1 MTLLAP
7 MAALGVGL
15 AGGLV
20 VLTFY
25 LLKLRR
31 RPVRVSTTMFW
42 EDHTRDLEANVPFR
56 WVRPSW
62 LLFLHLLIIALLAI
76 AFGRPAIRTPGA
88 AAERAVILI
97 DRSAS
102 MSSIDAPDGPT
113 RLDLAKERAIEI
125 ARDLLRGSA
134 TRVQVMAYASEAA
147 PVTRFTSNL
156 SELTAGVRAI
166 EATDQPDDPAGA
178 LRVVEALNQGVDEEG
193 DQFRVLAV
201 LVSDGGH
208 AENLTASG
216 VDLRYERTGDRVRP
230 NAGIVALSARRDY
243 RDPATVRVFARIA
256 STEPRSLVATLLL
269 NGTEQQRRAIEL
281 VEREDGLPE
290 ASAAFETVTSR
301 GGIVTVEIDG
311 ADALAPDDSATL
323 VVAPLR
329 PPRIALVVPDE
340 DPEDRAWALR
350 SVLEELTTAGVQT
363 LSKRRYDGRAE
374 NGQTAWDIVVLD
386 RVRPDAP
393 PDVPSLSFGA
403 GVGEMTVTIPSNP
416 SPTRVVSWERSSPV
430 LRHVGL
436 DGVYVSRPGIIS
448 GTEPAHILTL
458 ARGSDGP
465 LIAFDERSRRVV
477 VAFDLAQ
484 SNWPVQF
491 GFPVFLAN
499 TIEVL
504 SPGGTSEMGRALRT
518 DEPVR
523 VRAGRGVERVSLI
536 DSADQRVSQ
545 ATVGVGGFADLGVIA
560 RSGVYRAEGAD
571 ESARVVAV
579 NVLDANE
586 TSIIVRESV
595 EFAGSPA
602 QSVRAGG
609 FVLREVWHWFVI
621 AAAILLAIEWVL
633 YGLRMR
639 I

>member
-7 MAALGVGL
+7 MAALAVGL
-15 AGGLV
+15 TGGLV
-20 VLTFY
+20 VLSFY

-102 MSSIDAPDGPT
+102 MSAIDSPEGPS
-113 RLDLAKERAIEI
+113 RLDLAKQRAIDV
-125 ARDLLRGSA
+125 ARELLRGSS
-134 TRVQVMAYASEAA
+134 TRVQVIAYASDSA

-156 SELTAGVRAI
+156 SELTASVRAI
-166 EATDQPDDPAGA
+166 EPTDQPDDPEGA
-178 LRVVEALNQGVDEEG
+178 LRVVEALNQGADEEG
-193 DQFRVLAV
+193 ERDRILGVLI
-201 LVSDGGH
+201 SDGGH
-208 AENLTASG
+208 AQGLTASG
-216 VDLRYERTGDRVRP
+216 VDLRYEPVGRLDRWNGGV
-230 NAGIVALSARRDY
+230 VALSARRDY
-243 RDPATVRVFARIA
+243 RDPASVRVFARVA
-256 STEPRSLVATLLL
+256 STAPRSVVATLLL
-269 NGTEQQRRAIEL
+269 NGTEQERRPIEIG
-281 VEREDGLPE
+281 EREDGLPE
-290 ASAAFETVTSR
+290 ASVAFELLTSR
-301 GGIVTVEIDG
+301 GGIVTVALDG
-311 ADALAPDDSATL
+311 TDTLASDDSATL
-323 VVAPLR
+323 VVPPLS
-329 PPRIALVVPDE
+329 PPRIALVVPDD
-340 DPEDRAWALR
+340 DPEDRSWALR

-374 NGQTAWDIVVLD
+374 SRQVSWDLCVFD

-393 PDVPSLSFGA
+393 PDTPSLSFGA
-403 GVGEMTVTIPSNP
+403 GVGDMTVTIASDAR
-416 SPTRVVSWERSSPV
+416 PTRVVSWERSSPI

-436 DGVYVSRPGIIS
+436 DSVYVSRPGVI
-448 GTEPAHILTL
+448 GGVEPAHIQTL
-458 ARGSDGP
+458 ARGADGP
-465 LIAFDERSRRVV
+465 LIAYDERTRRVV

-499 TIEVL
+499 VVETL
-504 SPGGTSEMGRALRT
+504 SPGGASDLGRALRT

-523 VRAGRGVERVSLI
+523 VRAMRGVERVALN
-536 DSADQRVSQ
+536 DSADRLVAQ
-545 ATVGVGGFADLGVIA
+545 ATVGADGDADLGVIA
-560 RSGVYRAEGAD
+560 KAGVYRAEGAE
-571 ESARVVAV
+571 ESERVVGV
-579 NVLDANE
+579 SVLNANE
-586 TSIIVRESV
+586 TSLVVRESV

-602 QSVRAGG
+602 PSVRSGG
-609 FVLREVWHWFVI
+609 VVLREIWPWFVM
-621 AAAILLAIEWVL
+621 AAAVLLAIEWLV